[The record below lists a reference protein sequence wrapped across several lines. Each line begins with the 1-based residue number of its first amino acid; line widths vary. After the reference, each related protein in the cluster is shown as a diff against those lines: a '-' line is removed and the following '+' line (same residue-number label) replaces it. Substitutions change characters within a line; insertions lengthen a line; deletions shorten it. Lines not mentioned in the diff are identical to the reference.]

1 MKKSTLFSL
10 ALVAGLA
17 MSPSFADAQ
26 TKVTLTT
33 GKAVGAEMS
42 FATNP
47 GKLSIDWGDGKVVEV
62 STNGEPVKGTLKGQT
77 VTVSCNNLWF
87 FDCSSNELT
96 GLEFADALN
105 LKTLY
110 CSDNKLTSMTLS
122 SVRNLED
129 FDCSAN
135 ELASLGMTLLRNL
148 KSLNCADNKLATLS
162 LSSQENLKTL
172 ICSGNSLSS
181 LGTSSL
187 SNLETLW
194 CQDNELT
201 SLNLNSNPKLQSLVC
216 DNNKVS
222 SVSASNCT
230 ALVDFWCDNNE
241 LKSLDVQKS
250 VGLQTLSCS
259 NNQLS
264 QLNIPAATSTNKALA
279 FYCDGNNL
287 TFSSMHSPENI
298 LNDKN
303 VLFGPQNK
311 FALPKSKV
319 LVGEQLILDGFEKN
333 VDGDNLYADYVW
345 KNGDAELVKG
355 SKDDYTERSGLF
367 KFNKPF
373 TSIFCE
379 VTTSNYPGLTLTS
392 EPLDVV
398 TEETGIE
405 DIMASYGFSYVTNNG
420 TIDMKSDKPYRVNIY
435 TVDGKQVWTGVVN
448 GEERVSLGHGLF
460 LVNGLKVTL

>member
-17 MSPSFADAQ
+17 LSPSLANAQ

-33 GKAVGAEMS
+33 AKAVGAEMS

-96 GLEFADALN
+96 GLDFADALN

-110 CSDNKLTSMTLS
+110 CSDNQLTSITLS

-129 FDCSAN
+129 LDCSEN
-135 ELASLGMTLLRNL
+135 ELSSLGMTLLRSL
-148 KSLNCADNKLATLS
+148 KSLNCANNKLSTLS
-162 LSSQENLKTL
+162 LSSLESLKTL
-172 ICSGNSLSS
+172 ICSGNSLTS

-187 SNLETLW
+187 ANLETLW

-201 SLNLNSNPKLQSLVC
+201 SLSLNSNSKLQSLVF

-222 SVSASNCT
+222 TVSATNCT
-230 ALVDFWCDNNE
+230 ALVDFWCDNNQ
-241 LKSLDVQKS
+241 LKTLDIQKS

-264 QLNIPAATSTNKALA
+264 QLNIPVATSTNKPLA

-287 TFSSMHSPENI
+287 TFSSMHSMEN
-298 LNDKN
+298 
-303 VLFGPQNK
+303 VQSEALFGPQNK
-311 FALPKSKV
+311 FALPKSQI
-319 LVGEQLILDGFEKN
+319 LVGEQFVLDGFEQN
-333 VDGDNLYADYVW
+333 LDGENLYAEYVW

-355 SKDDYTERSGLF
+355 SNDDYTERNALF

-373 TSIFCE
+373 NAIYCE
-379 VTTSNYPGLTLTS
+379 VTTDYYPGITLTS
-392 EPLDVV
+392 EPLNVV

-405 DIMASYGFSYVTNNG
+405 DVMASYGFSYITNNG
-420 TIDMKSDKPYRVNIY
+420 TINMKSDKPYRVNIH
-435 TVDGKQVWTGVVN
+435 TIDGKQVWTGIVT
-448 GEERVSLGHGLF
+448 GEERVSLGHGIF
-460 LVNGLKVTL
+460 LVNGVKVSL

>member
-10 ALVAGLA
+10 ALVAGLTL
-17 MSPSFADAQ
+17 SPSLTNAQ

-42 FATNP
+42 LATNP

-62 STNGEPVKGTLKGQT
+62 STNGEPVKGTLKGQK

-96 GLEFADALN
+96 GLEFADAGN

-110 CSDNKLTSMTLS
+110 CSNNKLASVVWS

-129 FDCSAN
+129 LDCSDN
-135 ELASLGMTLLRNL
+135 ELSALGITLLRNL
-148 KSLNCADNKLATLS
+148 KSLNCANNKLAVLALS
-162 LSSQENLKTL
+162 GQGNLKTL
-172 ICSGNSLSS
+172 ICSGNSLTS

-201 SLNLNSNPKLQSLVC
+201 SLNLNSNPKLQSLVL

-222 SVSASNCT
+222 NISAANCT
-230 ALVDFWCDNNE
+230 ALVDFWCDNNQ
-241 LKSLDVQKS
+241 LKSLDIQKS
-250 VGLQTLSCS
+250 TGLQTLSCS
-259 NNQLS
+259 NNQLA

-298 LNDKN
+298 GNEKN
-303 VLFGPQNK
+303 ALFGPQNK
-311 FALPKSKV
+311 FALPENRI
-319 LVGEQLILDGFEKN
+319 LVGEPLILDGFEKN
-333 VDGDNLYADYVW
+333 LDGENLYADYVW
-345 KNGDAELVKG
+345 KNGEAELEKG
-355 SKDDYTERSGLF
+355 SKDDYTERNGLF

-373 TSIFCE
+373 TGIYCE
-379 VTTSNYPGLTLTS
+379 VTSDFYPGITLTS
-392 EPLDVV
+392 ESLDVV

-405 DIMASYGFSYVTNNG
+405 DVMASYGFTYVTNNG
-420 TIDMKSDKPYRVNIY
+420 AIHMKSDKPYRVNIH
-435 TVDGKQVWTGVVN
+435 TVDGKQVWTGIVN

>member
-10 ALVAGLA
+10 ALVAGVAL
-17 MSPSFADAQ
+17 SPSLANAQ

-62 STNGEPVKGTLKGQT
+62 LTNGEPVKGTLKGQT
-77 VTVSCNNLWF
+77 VTVSCDNLWL

-105 LKTLY
+105 LKALY
-110 CSDNKLTSMTLS
+110 CSDNQLTSMTLS
-122 SVRNLED
+122 AVRNLED
-129 FDCSAN
+129 LDCSEN
-135 ELASLGMTLLRNL
+135 ELSSLGMTLLRNL
-148 KSLNCADNKLATLS
+148 KSLNCANNKLSALS
-162 LSSQENLKTL
+162 LSSQESLKTL
-172 ICSGNSLSS
+172 ICSGNSLTS

-201 SLNLNSNPKLQSLVC
+201 SLNLNSNSKLQSLVF

-222 SVSASNCT
+222 TVSAANCT
-230 ALVDFWCDNNE
+230 ALVDFWCDNNQ
-241 LKSLDVQKS
+241 LKTLDIQKS

-259 NNQLS
+259 NNLLS
-264 QLNIPAATSTNKALA
+264 QLNIPVATSTNKTLA

-287 TFSSMHSPENI
+287 PFSSMHSMEN
-298 LNDKN
+298 
-303 VLFGPQNK
+303 VQYEALFGPQNK
-311 FALPKSKV
+311 FALPESQI
-319 LVGEQLILDGFEKN
+319 LVGEQIVLDGFEEN
-333 VDGDNLYADYVW
+333 LDGEKLYADYVW

-355 SKDDYTERSGLF
+355 SKDDYTERNGLF

-373 TSIFCE
+373 NAIYCE
-379 VTTSNYPGLTLTS
+379 VTTDYYPGITLTS
-392 EPLDVV
+392 EPLNVV

-405 DIMASYGFSYVTNNG
+405 DVMASYGFSYVTNNG
-420 TIDMKSDKPYRVNIY
+420 TINMKSDKPYRVNIH
-435 TVDGKQVWTGVVN
+435 TVDGKQVWTGIVT
-448 GEERVSLGHGLF
+448 GEERVSLGHGIF
-460 LVNGLKVTL
+460 LVNGVKVSL

>member
-10 ALVAGLA
+10 ALVAGVAL
-17 MSPSFADAQ
+17 SPSLANAQ

-47 GKLSIDWGDGKVVEV
+47 GNLSIDWGDGKVVEV

-77 VTVSCNNLWF
+77 VTVSCDNLWL

-105 LKTLY
+105 LKALY
-110 CSDNKLTSMTLS
+110 CSDNQLTSMTLS
-122 SVRNLED
+122 AVRNLED
-129 FDCSAN
+129 LDCSEN
-135 ELASLGMTLLRNL
+135 ELSSLGMTLLRNL
-148 KSLNCADNKLATLS
+148 KSLNCANNKLSALS
-162 LSSQENLKTL
+162 LSSQESLKTL
-172 ICSGNSLSS
+172 ICSGNSLTS

-201 SLNLNSNPKLQSLVC
+201 SLNLNSNSKLQSLVF

-222 SVSASNCT
+222 TVSAANCT
-230 ALVDFWCDNNE
+230 ALVDFWCDNNQ
-241 LKSLDVQKS
+241 LKTLDIQKS

-259 NNQLS
+259 NNLLS
-264 QLNIPAATSTNKALA
+264 QLNIPVATSTNKTLA

-287 TFSSMHSPENI
+287 TFSSMHSMEN
-298 LNDKN
+298 
-303 VLFGPQNK
+303 VQYEALFGPQNK
-311 FALPKSKV
+311 FALPESQI
-319 LVGEQLILDGFEKN
+319 LVGEQIVLDGFEEN
-333 VDGDNLYADYVW
+333 LDGEKLYADYVW

-355 SKDDYTERSGLF
+355 SKDDYTERNGLF

-373 TSIFCE
+373 NAIYCE
-379 VTTSNYPGLTLTS
+379 VTTDYYPGITLTS
-392 EPLDVV
+392 EPLNVV

-405 DIMASYGFSYVTNNG
+405 DVMASYGFSYVTNNG
-420 TIDMKSDKPYRVNIY
+420 TINMKSDKPYRVNIH
-435 TVDGKQVWTGVVN
+435 TVDGKQVWTGIVT
-448 GEERVSLGHGLF
+448 GEERVSLGHGIF
-460 LVNGLKVTL
+460 LVNGVKVSL